1 MHGVQSH
8 NLWGENKPEK
18 DINMRTQNTLEDNL
32 MNKLELV
39 FVMFTP
45 ATDKVQYL
53 NDDLGKEFQFRSL
66 MQEMLNAELF
76 HLERSMHQSPFLS
89 LG

>member
-1 MHGVQSH
+1 
-8 NLWGENKPEK
+8 
-18 DINMRTQNTLEDNL
+18 

-39 FVMFTP
+39 FVTFTP